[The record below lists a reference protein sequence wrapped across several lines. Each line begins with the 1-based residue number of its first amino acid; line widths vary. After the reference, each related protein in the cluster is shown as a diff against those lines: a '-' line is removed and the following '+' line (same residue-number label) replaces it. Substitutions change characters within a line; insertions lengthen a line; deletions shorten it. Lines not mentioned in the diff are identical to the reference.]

1 LARPNP
7 AKEAKLDD
15 CLAVL
20 KSTIQL
26 QNRAGKTL
34 KVLLQHPGRAPGIL

>member
-1 LARPNP
+1 MVALQFY
-7 AKEAKLDD
+7 
-15 CLAVL
+15 

-26 QNRAGKTL
+26 QNGAGKTL